1 MRGSTV
7 SGSSFSSVR
16 KCARRQARQEAIEIA
31 RGEFLSQAIAD
42 ETRSVNALGEQLR
55 ICPRGSPADAARSL
69 GVRRG
74 GGCYGERMAG
84 RFRQVR
90 GHEEGI
96 QLPLPTSLLECHAPS
111 KAGLRPSGNQ
121 WQQLS
126 GFLTN
131 AKGTLATA
139 LLAARVFG
147 AEPAPRRRAHA

>member
-31 RGEFLSQAIAD
+31 RGEFLSQAIAA
-42 ETRSVNALGEQLR
+42 ESRSANALGEQLR
-55 ICPRGSPADAARSL
+55 MCSRGSPADAAKSL

-74 GGCYGERMAG
+74 GGCHGERMAG

-90 GHEEGI
+90 GHDEGL
-96 QLPLPTSLLECHAPS
+96 QLPLPPSLPECHAPS
-111 KAGLRPSGNQ
+111 WACLRSSRSE
-121 WQQLS
+121 WQPLS
-126 GFLTN
+126 ALLTG